1 MPAYVTD
8 THPVV
13 WYASRNHAKLS
24 RRVLRAFDMAARD
37 EALIYI
43 PAVVLWEIGLLSKL
57 GRIKLREPFDQ
68 WAAALLSKP
77 GFQIIPL
84 DAELVARAVSL
95 SLDDPFDAAVVACA
109 LSCDLQLMTKDLAIS
124 ESGLVKILW

>member
-13 WYASRNHAKLS
+13 WYASKNHAKLS

-68 WAAALLSKP
+68 WVAALLVKP

-84 DAELVARAVSL
+84 DAELSFPSTVVVRRPSIGWSMARETWIR
-95 SLDDPFDAAVVACA
+95 DR
-109 LSCDLQLMTKDLAIS
+109 I
-124 ESGLVKILW
+124 